1 MSTPCLAC
9 HLFYTNRFV
18 RNDITELRNHH
29 SCYRWQEQI
38 PLIIHSDFSVSVTYI
53 CAKLVIK
60 LQTPKPQFKSTLLTC
75 AKFIVTLWRGGES
88 RSTLPLLLSFERIG
102 ALPSTLGVGAT
113 VRIGHRRH
121 CLFPAGRPRP
131 GQCPPIPLSSS
142 TCSHRQGRNRD
153 RARSLAY

>member
-1 MSTPCLAC
+1 MVCRSSTAICGLNIEYPTIETCLAC

-60 LQTPKPQFKSTLLTC
+60 LQTHKPQFKSTFPTC
-75 AKFIVTLWRGGES
+75 AKFIVT
-88 RSTLPLLLSFERIG
+88 
-102 ALPSTLGVGAT
+102 
-113 VRIGHRRH
+113 
-121 CLFPAGRPRP
+121 
-131 GQCPPIPLSSS
+131 
-142 TCSHRQGRNRD
+142 
-153 RARSLAY
+153 